1 MKKWIL
7 PLVIFTTA
15 LQAQDMV
22 FEVRNETRNFSGG
35 LATAFVVD
43 IPDATLAEAKS
54 AFQGKMKEF
63 SKSKVENAD
72 NEIGYKQIVVSTLSK
87 NPLDVYAT
95 FYEKAGAV
103 TFVGFFY
110 IDSAFVGNE
119 SAERTYSTVH
129 KFVVDYANSVYK
141 LGLEH
146 KLSGETRSLSNLKKE
161 LKSNFKEQENIQK
174 EIIKANREIEKSGLK
189 IKELNTEVEL
199 ITNEIGKR
207 KEVSISSYS
216 DPEEK
221 KKAKSE
227 ISEMEHKRSKLN
239 KELDRQHK
247 NINHAQSTIRQLEI
261 DLKDKQR
268 EAEVLALKI
277 AEQEKHVEGVKSK
290 MGGVKK

>member
-1 MKKWIL
+1 MKKLIL
-7 PLVIFTTA
+7 PLVMLTTT
-15 LQAQDMV
+15 LQAQEIV
-22 FEVRNETRNFSGG
+22 FEIRSEMRTYSGG
-35 LATAFVVD
+35 EAMAFVVD
-43 IPDATLAEAKS
+43 IPDVTISEAQVS
-54 AFQGKMKEF
+54 FQAKMKEHT
-63 SKSKVENAD
+63 KVKGELID
-72 NEIGYKQIVVSTLSK
+72 NELVFRQVLISNLSAQ
-87 NPLDVYAT
+87 PIDIFAT
-95 FYEKAGAV
+95 FFEKSG
-103 TFVGFFY
+103 FVIFSGFFF
-110 IDSAFVGNE
+110 IDSAFVSHE
-119 SAERTYSTVH
+119 SSEQSYHTVH
-129 KFVVDYANSVYK
+129 KFVVDYANSAYK

-146 KLSGETRSLSNLKKE
+146 KLSNETRSLSDLKKE

-239 KELDRQHK
+239 KELDRQHN
-247 NINHAQSTIRQLEI
+247 NINHAQSSIRQLEI

-268 EAEVLALKI
+268 LAEILALKI
-277 AEQEKHVEGVKSK
+277 AEQAQQVEGVKSK

>member
-1 MKKWIL
+1 MRKWIL
-7 PLVIFTTA
+7 PLVIFSTA

-22 FEVRNETRNFSGG
+22 FEVRNETRSFSGG
-35 LATAFVVD
+35 EATAFVVD
-43 IPDATLAEAKS
+43 IPDATLAEAKA

-72 NEIGYKQIVVSTLSK
+72 NEIGYLQIVVPTLSPAPI
-87 NPLDVYAT
+87 NVFAT

-110 IDSAFVGNE
+110 IDSAFVGNG
-119 SAERTYSTVH
+119 SSERTYSTVH
-129 KFVVDYANSVYK
+129 KFVMDYAHSTYM

-146 KLSGETRSLSNLKKE
+146 KLSGETSSLSDLKKE
-161 LKSNFKEQENIQK
+161 LKSNFKEQEKIQK

-199 ITNEIGKR
+199 ITDEIGKR

-221 KKAKSE
+221 KKAKSD
-227 ISEMEHKRSKLN
+227 ISALERKRSSLN
-239 KELDRQHK
+239 KDLDRQHN
-247 NINHAQSTIRQLEI
+247 NINHAQSSIRQLEI

-268 EAEVLALKI
+268 LAEILSLKI
-277 AEQEKHVEGVKSK
+277 TEQERQVEGVKSK
-290 MGGVKK
+290 MGGMKK